1 MYIHIVFLYAC
12 EKQVILY
19 IDETF
24 EVTFTNLALK
34 ILCTRDD
41 SIISYNCLWINNYLN
56 KNANLKSNYGK
67 KQIDK

>member
-1 MYIHIVFLYAC
+1 MYIHIGFLYVC

-24 EVTFTNLALK
+24 EVSFTNLALK

-41 SIISYNCLWINNYLN
+41 SIISYNCL
-56 KNANLKSNYGK
+56 
-67 KQIDK
+67 

>member
-1 MYIHIVFLYAC
+1 MYIHIGFLYAC

-24 EVTFTNLALK
+24 EVSFTNLALK

-41 SIISYNCLWINNYLN
+41 YYFLQLPVNQQLS
-56 KNANLKSNYGK
+56 
-67 KQIDK
+67 Q